1 MATIRQTVVI
11 EWYSI
16 ADEMPEVEGTYLV
29 AFTDG
34 SVETYPIEQDQI
46 NAGSVKDGN
55 IHGVYWAK
63 CLSSPDE

>member
-1 MATIRQTVVI
+1 MATIRQAVVI

-16 ADEMPEVEGTYLV
+16 ADQMPETEGTYLV

-34 SVETYPIEQDQI
+34 TVETYPIEQDQI

-55 IHGVYWAK
+55 IHGVYWSR
-63 CLSSPDE
+63 CLSYPDE